1 MRSFTYERV
10 TDPDAA
16 CVAMAAHPDS
26 KFISGGTNLIDL
38 MRLEIERPPHLIDV
52 SRLPLTAIEEFPD
65 GHLRIGASAR
75 NADVAAHPV
84 VRSRYPVLAE
94 ALLAGASGQIRNKA
108 SVGGNLL
115 QRTRCH
121 YFYDTAANCNKR
133 QPGAGCAALHGAH
146 RNHAILGASEACIA
160 THPSDMAVAL
170 AALGATV
177 TVLGPRGTTR
187 ELSIGE
193 FYRPPGTTPHIE
205 TNLATGELIT
215 AVTVPPPPPG
225 GQRYRK
231 VRDRVS
237 YEFALVSVAVVLATT
252 DGTITESRV
261 AFGGV
266 ASMPWRS
273 TEAEAALS
281 GQPANWQTYQAA
293 ADRAI
298 EGAQAQE
305 ENGFKIELARN
316 TLRRTLAEV
325 AATIERRA
333 R

>member
-1 MRSFTYERV
+1 
-10 TDPDAA
+10 
-16 CVAMAAHPDS
+16 
-26 KFISGGTNLIDL
+26 
-38 MRLEIERPPHLIDV
+38 
-52 SRLPLTAIEEFPD
+52 
-65 GHLRIGASAR
+65 
-75 NADVAAHPV
+75 
-84 VRSRYPVLAE
+84 
-94 ALLAGASGQIRNKA
+94 
-108 SVGGNLL
+108 
-115 QRTRCH
+115 
-121 YFYDTAANCNKR
+121 
-133 QPGAGCAALHGAH
+133 
-146 RNHAILGASEACIA
+146 
-160 THPSDMAVAL
+160 
-170 AALGATV
+170 
-177 TVLGPRGTTR
+177 
-187 ELSIGE
+187 
-193 FYRPPGTTPHIE
+193 
-205 TNLATGELIT
+205 LIT

-231 VRDRVS
+231 VRDRAS

-281 GQPANWQTYQAA
+281 GQAANWQTYQAA

-325 AATIERRA
+325 AATLERGA

>member
-16 CVAMAAHPDS
+16 CAAMAAHPDS

-52 SRLPLTAIEEFPD
+52 SRLPLTAIEEFPE

-177 TVLGPRGTTR
+177 TVLGPCGTTR
-187 ELSIGE
+187 EMSIGE

-205 TNLATGELIT
+205 TNVATGELIT
-215 AVTVPPPPPG
+215 AITVPPPPPG

-231 VRDRVS
+231 VRDRAS
-237 YEFALVSVAVVLATT
+237 YEFALVSVAVALATT

-266 ASMPWRS
+266 APMPWRS

-281 GQPANWQTYQAA
+281 GQPANWQSYQAA
-293 ADRAI
+293 ADRAM
-298 EGAQAQE
+298 ESAQAQE

-325 AATIERRA
+325 AAAIERRA

>member
-16 CVAMAAHPDS
+16 CAAMAAHPDS

-215 AVTVPPPPPG
+215 AVRVPPPPPG

-231 VRDRVS
+231 VRDRAS

-273 TEAEAALS
+273 AEAEAALS

-293 ADRAI
+293 ADRAV

>member
-1 MRSFTYERV
+1 VRSFTYERV

-133 QPGAGCAALHGAH
+133 QPGVGCAALHGAH

-177 TVLGPRGTTR
+177 TVLGAGGTRR

-231 VRDRVS
+231 VRDRAS
-237 YEFALVSVAVVLATT
+237 YEFALISVAVVLATT

-273 TEAEAALS
+273 TEAEAALN